1 MASSFYVLVLF
12 GEDTEIVL
20 MFLLSFV
27 VHNLWFRSNVS
38 FNLRVFNLNV
48 F

>member
-27 VHNLWFRSNVS
+27 VRNLWFRSNVS
-38 FNLRVFNLNV
+38 FNFRVFNLNV